1 MAKKALLLFVCAG
14 LTLFSLAGCASLTGA
29 SASKEWTVAL
39 TPKLDESLRKYTV
52 PQEQT
57 WGDEKVTVYF
67 LDPLRFEEFKAELD
81 AGGEYLQADS
91 WTNDKRDWDRGK
103 DLCKGVYTS

>member
-1 MAKKALLLFVCAG
+1 
-14 LTLFSLAGCASLTGA
+14 
-29 SASKEWTVAL
+29 
-39 TPKLDESLRKYTV
+39 LDESLRKYTV